1 MSNSN
6 ESKNKPVVVHAIAM
20 DSYEGFH
27 ALRQGAAKSLGT
39 ARKVGSAS
47 AMGTLRGQPPTSV
60 TLGQGTTNT
69 RKPSGKTK
77 R

>member
-6 ESKNKPVVVHAIAM
+6 ENKSKPVVVHAIAM

-39 ARKVGSAS
+39 AKKVGAAS
-47 AMGTLRGQPPTSV
+47 ALGTLQRQPPAFG
-60 TLGQGTTNT
+60 TLGRGTTNT
-69 RKPSGKTK
+69 SKSSGKTK